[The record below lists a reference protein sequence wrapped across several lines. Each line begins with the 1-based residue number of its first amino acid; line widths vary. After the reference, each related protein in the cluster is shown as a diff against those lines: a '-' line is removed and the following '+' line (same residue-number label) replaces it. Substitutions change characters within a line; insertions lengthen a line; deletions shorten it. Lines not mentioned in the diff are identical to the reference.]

1 MCGINGFLN
10 YSGVHLQPEA
20 GIVEKMNDRIVHRGP
35 DDSGTWLSDDARVHL
50 GHQRLSILDLSS
62 AGHQPMISS
71 FGKVIVFNG
80 EIYNYP
86 ALRSRFDHRLF
97 TSETDTEVLLYLYER
112 YGVNMLEELNGMFAF
127 ALWDETKSRLVLAR
141 DRIGIKPLYYTTQK
155 GIFAFS
161 SEIKALLELPWVE
174 AVLDEEALYH
184 FLTYNK
190 VMPPHTMFEGI
201 HKIKPGHYITV
212 GMQGVEKYEPYW
224 DVSLS
229 NYDMVDQESIHDQLL
244 EELRASV
251 KRRLLSDVDV
261 GAFLSGG
268 VDSSAIVALMREYH
282 DGPLKT
288 YSIGFKDAPTYD
300 ELSSARYVANLFKT
314 DHYETVLGPNDIRDF
329 LPRVVDIFDEP
340 LADATSIPIY
350 FLSKQAS
357 EHGAKVILTG
367 DGADELFCGYRAWA
381 RYARLYPYYRMY
393 NHVPPP
399 IKKLVAGVYGSINQT
414 APGYEILQRAARG
427 QEFFWGGAR
436 GFKESTKR
444 RFLSPAY
451 REKVEAISSYE
462 PMQSYREAFD
472 SLYRNGRRKTDIDWM
487 CFLGVK
493 NIVPNFYMYRAD
505 RLGMSQSIE
514 LRVPFLDHNLV
525 NLALSIPGHYKVSSN
540 EPKYILK
547 SALESVLP
555 RDVLYRKK
563 KGFCV
568 PLKEW
573 AGDIMLGYLD
583 THLSSFCSNNGLF
596 SEPALRAQLK
606 LAKEGNTN
614 VTSTLWNMYFLMT
627 WMQRWF

>member
-1 MCGINGFLN
+1 M
-10 YSGVHLQPEA
+10 
-20 GIVEKMNDRIVHRGP
+20 
-35 DDSGTWLSDDARVHL
+35 
-50 GHQRLSILDLSS
+50 
-62 AGHQPMISS
+62 
-71 FGKVIVFNG
+71 
-80 EIYNYP
+80 
-86 ALRSRFDHRLF
+86 
-97 TSETDTEVLLYLYER
+97 
-112 YGVNMLEELNGMFAF
+112 
-127 ALWDETKSRLVLAR
+127 
-141 DRIGIKPLYYTTQK
+141 
-155 GIFAFS
+155 
-161 SEIKALLELPWVE
+161 
-174 AVLDEEALYH
+174 
-184 FLTYNK
+184 
-190 VMPPHTMFEGI
+190 HT
-201 HKIKPGHYITV
+201 
-212 GMQGVEKYEPYW
+212 
-224 DVSLS
+224 
-229 NYDMVDQESIHDQLL
+229 QLL
-244 EELRASV
+244 EELKASV
-251 KRRLLSDVDV
+251 KRRLLSDVEV

-268 VDSSAIVALMREYH
+268 VDSSAIVALMRAFHE
-282 DGPLKT
+282 GPIKT

-314 DHYETVLGPNDIRDF
+314 DHYETVLGPEDIREF
-329 LPRVVDIFDEP
+329 LPKVVDIFDEP

-414 APGYEILQRAARG
+414 APGYEILQRAAHG

-444 RFLSPAY
+444 RFLSPPY
-451 REKVEAISSYE
+451 RRKVQAMSSYA
-462 PMQSYREAFD
+462 PMQSFKKEFD
-472 SLYRNGRRKTDIDWM
+472 ALYKSGRRKTDIDWM

-493 NIVPNFYMYRAD
+493 NIIPNFYMYRAD

-525 NLALSIPGHYKVSSN
+525 NYALSIPGHCKVSDK

-547 SALESVLP
+547 SALEKVLP

-568 PLKEW
+568 PLREW

-583 THLSSFCSNNGLF
+583 QNLASFCRSNGLF
-596 SEPALRAQLK
+596 SEPALKAQLE
-606 LAKEGNTN
+606 LAKKGNTN
-614 VTSTLWNMYFLMT
+614 VTATLWNMYFLMT
-627 WMQRWF
+627 WMKRWF